1 MCGRLNVTDDPLVQ
15 QICDF
20 LGIDF
25 STTTNIDLRPTQQ
38 ASTIIMQNGNIQ
50 QLNSSWGIKP
60 EWSKKILINAQA
72 ETVATKKTF
81 KQAFENNRCIIPCSG
96 WYEWRD
102 EGGKRKQQYLFEH
115 AGNRPFYMAG
125 IYYQQEQNPF
135 ISLTIKSNGKC
146 GEIHNRMPLL
156 IEPDCIE
163 QWLSASPEQLGALMT
178 PVEGEMIDISKY
190 PKLH

>member
-38 ASTIIMQNGNIQ
+38 ASTLIMQNGSIQ

-60 EWSKKILINAQA
+60 DWSKKILINAQT
-72 ETVATKKTF
+72 ETVANKKTF
-81 KQAFENNRCIIPCSG
+81 RHAFESSRCIVPCSG

-115 AGNRPFYMAG
+115 ASHQPFYMAG
-125 IYYQQEQNPF
+125 LLFEQAKYPF
-135 ISLTIKSNGKC
+135 VTLTVKPNKKC

-156 IEPDCIE
+156 IEPECIE
-163 QWLSASPEQLGALMT
+163 QWLGARPEQLGSLMA
-178 PVEGEMIDISKY
+178 PLSEDIISISKY
-190 PKLH
+190 PKEH

>member
-38 ASTIIMQNGNIQ
+38 ASSLIMQNGNIQ

-60 EWSKKILINAQA
+60 DWSKKILINAQA

-81 KQAFENNRCIIPCSG
+81 KHAFETSRCIVPCSG

-102 EGGKRKQQYLFEH
+102 EGGKRKQQYIFEH
-115 AGNRPFYMAG
+115 ADNQPFYMAG
-125 IYYQQEQNPF
+125 VYYHQEQTPF
-135 ISLTIKSNGKC
+135 VSLTIKPNEKC
-146 GEIHNRMPLL
+146 AEIHGRMPLL
-156 IEPDCIE
+156 IEPNCIE
-163 QWLSASPEQLGALMT
+163 QWLGGNPEQLGALMK
-178 PVEGEMIDISKY
+178 PIEGDMVNISKY